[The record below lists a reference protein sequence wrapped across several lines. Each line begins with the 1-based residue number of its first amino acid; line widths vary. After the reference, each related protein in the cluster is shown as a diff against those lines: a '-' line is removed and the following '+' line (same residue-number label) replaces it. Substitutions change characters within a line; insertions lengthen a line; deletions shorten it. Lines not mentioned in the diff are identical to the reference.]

1 MIVIVAT
8 LQARPEGASALEDAL
23 QTMVRASRQEPG
35 TLAYGFCRDGETFAL
50 AECYVDEAA
59 CKAHSEG
66 AALKAF
72 FEAAG
77 PLLAGAPTIIQA
89 PLVDGFGFG
98 TSKAGA

>member
-8 LQARPEGASALEDAL
+8 LQARPEAASALEAAL
-23 QTMVRASRQEPG
+23 RIMVRESRLEPG
-35 TLAYGFCRDGETFAL
+35 TLAYGFCREGETFAL
-50 AECYVDEAA
+50 TECYVDEAA
-59 CKAHSEG
+59 CKSHSEG

-72 FEAAG
+72 FETAG

-98 TSKAGA
+98 ASKAGA